1 MEHGTKEGSGFYGS
15 LVQTGFPIGLVAASL
30 AFAAVARLPEGEFL
44 SWGWRITFLVSILLV
59 GC

>member
-44 SWGWRITFLVSILLV
+44 SWGWRIPFP
-59 GC
+59 G